1 MCKSGTCSDGWR
13 CNTGLWLC
21 HTGFLMI
28 MPHDSARKIWYQLLK
43 GSHWERPRSFKQY
56 TIFYASHIDMQCLWD
71 TLWHVSQLIFWC
83 LLSISEILHH
93 EQGLSSIK
101 TSSHWLHH
109 ILSSSELL
117 TIIYEY
123 YLMIPATAGSNSS
136 SLSSA
141 SISITD
147 SYKQTCENLIYV

>member
-28 MPHDSARKIWYQLLK
+28 MSHDSARKIWYQLLK
-43 GSHWERPRSFKQY
+43 GSHWERPGSFKQY

-71 TLWHVSQLIFWC
+71 TLWHVSQLIFWTWC

-101 TSSHWLHH
+101 TSSLTTSYIVVIRTINYNLR
-109 ILSSSELL
+109 ILSDDPRSYGGVKF
-117 TIIYEY
+117 IIA
-123 YLMIPATAGSNSS
+123 I
-136 SLSSA
+136 
-141 SISITD
+141 ISVNFHNGFI
-147 SYKQTCENLIYV
+147 